1 VTVGD
6 IDVGRLDGLHPG
18 GTPKGSEFAAEEAR
32 LLDELLASAD
42 LRSSEASEVRPV
54 HELSDDDQWQA
65 RLSSAPENSLEKA
78 INVVPPF
85 TNAFSNPQV
94 VLADTTLRGEIVKA
108 DELDTPDPDPIGT
121 AAESADDET
130 QQRDKR
136 AVDLDLGWLDK
147 LEVRSA
153 VAMSGVVTPG
163 DPERARVASAPGQ
176 PLELA
181 VVVPP
186 FTYSSP
192 SLDLAPIEV
201 TASDG
206 KIEVRELETLHEEE
220 LKQPSE
226 DTVAQATP
234 ANEVAEI
241 TVEEATAP
249 DEGLTAE
256 EPTVPDEGLT
266 AEEATV
272 PDEGLTANALGAP
285 EPPEPSSPDQQSDI
299 ETPANN
305 EQADLSSAPE
315 LRLGP
320 ASTVSV
326 LAIRDV
332 ASDPAFHDSARTG
345 ETTKSRRK
353 TSRAVVAVLAVVFLL
368 TTLGA
373 GFVAVKQH
381 SSSLQWRQRDQK
393 VLALSASLVARNGEL
408 SRNLAQVNGS
418 IASLNS
424 QTSRLNHQIKSLQ
437 TQLAAAKQAK
447 AKTLGRSLL
456 SQLTTQ
462 AASVSSGLAMCVN
475 GMNSLRSEINRDIS
489 NLRSPDPHLQPNTQ
503 NTDAWCAT
511 ARQDNQQLQST
522 LSKAR

>member
-1 VTVGD
+1 MTVGD

-85 TNAFSNPQV
+85 ANVFSNPQV
-94 VLADTTLRGEIVKA
+94 VLADTTLLGELVKA
-108 DELDTPDPDPIGT
+108 DGLDTPDPDPIGT
-121 AAESADDET
+121 GAESAVDET
-130 QQRDKR
+130 QQKGKR

-153 VAMSGVVTPG
+153 VAMSGLVTQG

-186 FTYSSP
+186 FTYNAP

-201 TASDG
+201 TASDE
-206 KIEVRELETLHEEE
+206 KIEVRDLETLHEEE
-220 LKQPSE
+220 LKQASE
-226 DTVAQATP
+226 DTGPKTTP

-241 TVEEATAP
+241 
-249 DEGLTAE
+249 
-256 EPTVPDEGLT
+256 T

-285 EPPEPSSPDQQSDI
+285 EPPEPSSADQQSDI

-315 LRLGP
+315 LRLGQAP
-320 ASTVSV
+320 TVSV
-326 LAIRDV
+326 LAVRDR

-381 SSSLQWRQRDQK
+381 NSSLQWRQRDQK
-393 VLALSASLVARNGEL
+393 ALALSASLVARNGEL

-447 AKTLGRSLL
+447 AKTLGRSVLG
-456 SQLTTQ
+456 QLTRQ